1 VSPPVVAALGEATTH
16 FVGLLPRLP
25 DSDAYAPIL
34 EVSLQVGGAA
44 ATAVAASVGLGCTG
58 RLCTR
63 LAGDAF
69 GDFILDGLANSGI
82 DVGCVLRGEGRL
94 SPFAFTAL
102 GREDGQIHNYGTS
115 GDARAPL
122 PAEVPVDQLL
132 ADAQALLIDARYPA
146 AQAEAAE
153 AASRREI
160 PVVLDASRVREGLG
174 ELIALSDV
182 FIASERLASDL
193 APRGELQ
200 DSLMELQQ
208 MGPRG
213 VIVTLGEQGSLGL
226 FGDQLVRQPSLR
238 INTVDTIGAGH
249 VFHGAFAAAIARGN
263 DFAYCMQYASAAAA
277 LSCTARGGWAGIP
290 GHDDVVARLD

>member
-1 VSPPVVAALGEATTH
+1 MSPPVVAALGEATTH

-25 DSDAYAPIL
+25 DSEAYAPIL

-44 ATAVAASVGLGCTG
+44 ATAVATAVGLGCTG

-63 LAGDAF
+63 LASDAF
-69 GDFILDGLANSGI
+69 GDFVVDGLANSGI
-82 DVGCVLRGEGRL
+82 DVSCVLRGEGRL

-102 GREDGQIHNYGTS
+102 GREDRQIHNYGTS
-115 GDARAPL
+115 GDARPPTPDEIPTEA
-122 PAEVPVDQLL
+122 LL
-132 ADAQALLIDARYPA
+132 DNAAALLIDAQYPA

-153 AASRREI
+153 AATRREI
-160 PVVLDASRVREGLG
+160 PVVLDASTVREGLG

-182 FIASERLASDL
+182 LIASERLAADL

-200 DSLMELQQ
+200 DSLIELQR

-213 VIVTLGEQGSLGL
+213 VVVTLGEMGSIGL
-226 FGDQLVRQPSLR
+226 YGDQLVRQPALR
-238 INTVDTIGAGH
+238 VDTIDTIGAGY
-249 VFHGAFAAAIARGN
+249 VFHGAFAAALARREE
-263 DFAYCMQYASAAAA
+263 FAYCMQYASTAAA

-290 GHDDVVARLD
+290 GHEDVLARLD